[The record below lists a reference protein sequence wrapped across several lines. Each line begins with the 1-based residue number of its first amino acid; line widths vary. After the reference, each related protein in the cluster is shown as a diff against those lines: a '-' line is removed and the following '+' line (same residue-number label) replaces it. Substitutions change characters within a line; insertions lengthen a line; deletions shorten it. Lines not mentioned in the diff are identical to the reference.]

1 MKKSFFLSFDTD
13 GFSSSACG
21 LGVLTSDLETPF
33 VSDTLVTSDF
43 IQSFDVFSELGF
55 EDVRGDL
62 EVLSFLVILLS
73 VEEPSWDTVSFGV
86 SDDVGN
92 TVALGFSELTCSESG
107 VDSED
112 FADEETKSSSDTFD
126 FIEGVGDGSFTVNV
140 GIQDTMNVL
149 ESVISVF
156 DDE

>member
-1 MKKSFFLSFDTD
+1 M
-13 GFSSSACG
+13 
-21 LGVLTSDLETPF
+21 
-33 VSDTLVTSDF
+33 SDTLVTSDLV
-43 IQSFDVFSELGF
+43 QSFNVFSELGF